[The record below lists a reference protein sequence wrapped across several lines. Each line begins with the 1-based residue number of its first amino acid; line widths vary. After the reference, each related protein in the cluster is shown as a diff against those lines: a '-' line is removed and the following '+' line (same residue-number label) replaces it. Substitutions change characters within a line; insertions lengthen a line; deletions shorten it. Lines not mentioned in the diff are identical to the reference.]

1 MQRPMPIIIPE
12 YVERTFQLPGRTHY
26 GREQPI
32 YLFHDWPTPA
42 SRKAMKGLP
51 MPAVGKTREL
61 GCMVCLEDFE
71 VGDKLRMMPCSHSFH
86 QRCIFRWLRISRQCP
101 CCRFRCPPAVDE
113 EHSCWMT
120 RQKLPMLTMKDS
132 YLLLRRKQCLIL
144 NSKNCGCYVSWCS
157 LRTFP

>member
-101 CCRFRCPPAVDE
+101 CCRFP
-113 EHSCWMT
+113 
-120 RQKLPMLTMKDS
+120 LPSSRGRGALMLDDQAEAAHADNEGFISSAEAETMF
-132 YLLLRRKQCLIL
+132 
-144 NSKNCGCYVSWCS
+144 NS
-157 LRTFP
+157 